1 MKRLIYLTL
10 TMLFVFEVAS
20 AQSYRRWDFTKWSQ
34 QTIDNLKAEAAKER
48 PAEGWSDIEAAKND
62 VAGAVAPDATKE
74 KCFWYASSEFG
85 ALKANGEEIEE
96 LRGLTFG
103 EGYSKNRSL
112 AIAVDYASTA
122 IGTYAGPQYLWLG
135 GGNKAAGSR
144 LMCFTIPNVTIGQ
157 KMTFVV
163 ESHRSGQGR
172 GIGLYVNDVNDDANR
187 IGDAFTPDAQE
198 TYTWENWSL
207 PEGVTD
213 EDGDGMVDILV
224 YNTNGC
230 HIYSIE
236 IGENMEARN
245 VGYLYNGDLSSELAY
260 NILLEDHNNK
270 VTAIEANKAFTL
282 EDFSSFETLV
292 ISSTVSNEDAIA
304 SLKGIQPF
312 HPILNLNPAL
322 YAKWGYGEAID
333 AGIPFATVRNNS
345 HPLFNGIELIE
356 DPDAATPTFVL
367 ELTRDLPFQGLTLSG
382 LFANDPVLA
391 YAYQNESVIAIHA
404 HNLNHNGYLYI
415 PYTQEALSVAAAP
428 NIINNAV
435 GLLASS
441 KAPIT
446 QAPAPSFTLEYEHL
460 NTFVSLKSNVPGAQ
474 IFYTTDGSTPT
485 LESTPYTE
493 PISITSEST
502 VKAIAIGD
510 GYLLSEVSEKLIDIR
525 QMAPMPTF
533 SMANEDGKTIVSI
546 ASELEAGQI
555 YYNYKG
561 SEDKAQSTLYSQPIE
576 FRLGKDIYAFVVADS
591 FLNSKLA
598 TAKVMVKNP
607 KVRIDILSKMDANKE
622 EYLNHTNPD
631 TRNTDGT
638 VGYYFSWG
646 NTNDYPYYD
655 PAGDQIVTGSDG
667 ISDSVIHTKLNAEE
681 VVDIEN
687 GWSVRSR
694 GHRISWEAN
703 NPGMKYGDANGFNP
717 ETVNDE
723 DAYLPVTSYLL
734 HLYDWDKTYPSSAII
749 QTTNKFAGPFDIV
762 AYIANCQGGN
772 PRPKVVFEVATSN
785 DDNATW
791 TVVGDTCEFDQ
802 PRRIYRKYTRSY
814 EGTEEVYVRARIA
827 NDGSRAGFYNI
838 YIANEGVE
846 SKKIIEEQAT
856 GITNINND
864 ATNMPEAIYDLKGI
878 RQSTLKPGLNII
890 RNSNGSTRKVFIK

>member
-1 MKRLIYLTL
+1 MKKAFYLAL
-10 TMLFVFEVAS
+10 AILLAFETAS
-20 AQSYRRWDFTKWSQ
+20 AQNYRRWDFTKWSQ
-34 QTIDNLKAEAAKER
+34 QTIDNLKIEAAKER

-85 ALKANGEEIEE
+85 ALKANGQEIVE
-96 LRGLTFG
+96 LTGLTFG

-112 AIAVDYASTA
+112 AIAIDYPSTS

-157 KMTFVV
+157 KMTFVI

-198 TYTWENWSL
+198 TYTWENWTL

-245 VGYLYNGDLSSELAY
+245 VGYLYNGDLNAEAAY
-260 NILLEDHNNK
+260 NILLEDNNNK
-270 VTAIEANKAFTL
+270 VTAIEANKTFTI
-282 EDFSSFETLV
+282 EDFSSFEALV

-312 HPILNLNPAL
+312 LPILNLNPAL
-322 YAKWGYGEAID
+322 YAIWGYGEAIN
-333 AGIPFATVRNNS
+333 AGIPYATVCNKS

-356 DPDAATPTFVL
+356 DTDAETPTFVM
-367 ELTRDLPFQGLTLSG
+367 ELLSDELPFTGLKLSG
-382 LFANDPVLA
+382 LFANDQILA
-391 YAYQNESVIAIHA
+391 HAYQNESITAIHS
-404 HNLNHNGYLYI
+404 HNLSHNGYIYI
-415 PYTQEALSVAAAP
+415 PYTQEALANATAP
-428 NIINNAV
+428 IIINNAIT
-435 GLLASS
+435 LLASS

-460 NTFVSLKSNVPGAQ
+460 NTFVSLKSNVPSAQ
-474 IFYTTDGSTPT
+474 IYYTIDGSTPT
-485 LESTPYTE
+485 LESTLYTE
-493 PISITSEST
+493 PISLTAEST

-510 GYLLSEVSEKLIDIR
+510 GYLQSDVAEKLVDIR
-525 QMAPMPTF
+525 QMAPMPVFAMT
-533 SMANEDGKTIVSI
+533 SEDGKTIVSI
-546 ASELEAGQI
+546 TSELENGQI

-561 SEDKAQSTLYSQPIE
+561 SDAKAQSSLYTKPIE
-576 FRLGKDIYAFVVADS
+576 FNSGKDIYAFVMADS

-598 TAKVMVKNP
+598 TAKITVKNP

-622 EYLNHTNPD
+622 EYLSHTNPA
-631 TRNTDGT
+631 TQNADGT
-638 VGYYFSWG
+638 TGYYFSWG
-646 NTNDYPYYD
+646 NNNDYPYYD

-667 ISDSVIHTKLNAEE
+667 LDSVIHTKLNAEE

-703 NPGMKYGDANGFNP
+703 NPGMKYGDSGGFNP

-723 DAYLPVTSYLL
+723 DAYLPVTSYLV

-762 AYIANCQGGN
+762 AYIANCQGGT

-785 DDNATW
+785 DDDATW

-856 GITNINND
+856 GITSIDNESD
-864 ATNMPEAIYDLKGI
+864 AMPEAIFDLRGI
-878 RQSTLKPGLNII
+878 RLYELKQGLNII
-890 RNSNGSTRKVFIK
+890 RNSDGTTRKVIIK